1 LTAEKRL
8 LTEDWDLYDA
18 NHVVYQPKLLTPD
31 QLLAG
36 YYAALKEIYTVPA
49 IFKRLWGTTAW
60 KNFFYP
66 MNFGFRQNVR
76 QLAASLGH

>member
-1 LTAEKRL
+1 L
-8 LTEDWDLYDA
+8 LTEDWNLYDA
-18 NHVVYQPKLLTPD
+18 NHVVFRPKTLTPD

-36 YYAALKEIYTVPA
+36 YYGALKEIYTVPA

-66 MNFGFRQNVR
+66 MNFGFRHSVR
-76 QLAASLGH
+76 KLAASMGH